1 MDNRPAPAKVT
12 RPRPADSY
20 PRPRL
25 FKEFDRAWRRS
36 LIWILGPPGSGK
48 TTLVTDSLARRRSS
62 TLWYQ
67 FDDGDSDPATF
78 FYYLSMAARQAAP
91 RYRQPLPR
99 LVPDQ
104 HDLQNFAR
112 DYFTQL
118 FGRLK
123 PPFALVFDNYQEL
136 AVDTPVHDIIR
147 QAVDLL
153 PRGGH
158 VVVMSRGE
166 PPASLAR
173 ARLNEVMA
181 VIDDATLRFT
191 LEETRGILRRR
202 APPARPGP
210 SAQELHALTH
220 GWAAGLMLMLEQA
233 GKSPA
238 NVAKTLKTPGVLFD
252 YFAAEVFDKLDTDTR
267 AVLLKSALLPTM
279 SARAVAELS
288 GERRAG
294 RILNQ
299 LSRNNFFTYRYDL
312 AEPEF
317 QYHPLFREFLLS
329 RIRRLPPTEL
339 ALLRRN
345 TAALLEKNDASE
357 AALHLY
363 SESGAW
369 DAFEHCLHRLAPTL
383 LAQGRQQALE
393 HWLSL
398 VPANHRHA
406 SAWIQYWEAV
416 SRLPHDPA
424 TSRLQFERAMKS
436 FIDRGEGTGA
446 RLAWCGGVSAV
457 QYGAR
462 EYNTLHG
469 WIARYR
475 DLPEDPSGSTSAN
488 VMASML
494 TALVFSEPAN
504 PDAEGWIARAMTA
517 VQTRG
522 AVTDAHIVAA
532 TWLVLLDLFRG
543 QHARADRLVRRLAE
557 LDAGP
562 ALAASNRILA
572 RVAAIL
578 HAWFRADA
586 QGALQRV
593 AEAQGMA
600 ALTGVRLWDPHLA
613 LHAAA
618 AALTAGNLD
627 NANEWLDR
635 VERNLNDARPLD
647 LGFYHYL
654 ILWRA
659 LLRGDPAMALEHT
672 TFIESMRFTSGLW
685 FTDALQNQIQA
696 QAWLQAANPRRAAP
710 YIDAL
715 RNLGRKHASE
725 YFEYMAA
732 LLEAQSALEEQRAED
747 AEAALTAAF
756 GLARRHDI
764 VNFPGWLPTVM
775 ARLCARALEAGI
787 EVTFVRDLI
796 RRRDLPVT
804 DEARDL
810 ESWPWP
816 VRIYTFGRFSI
827 VNSESPA
834 ATHGRAPSRP
844 LALLAALLAEG
855 GRGVHD
861 HRLCEILWPD
871 AEGDAAHRAF
881 DTTLHRLRK
890 LLGHERA
897 LLLSDSK
904 LSLNP
909 ALCWV
914 DSWNFERLLGRI
926 DLLLKNPDSTT
937 THRALLHRLSSR
949 LHGLYRGPFL
959 GRDAQTNWAVAQ
971 RERLQTKYLC
981 LLNTLGRRWETAGD
995 WERSAEVYEKAVDVH
1010 PQAEEYY
1017 QRLIHAYRQLGR
1029 NADAQAIYQR
1039 CRQTLQATLGRPPSA
1054 ETEAVI
1060 RPSAA
1065 RD

>member
-1 MDNRPAPAKVT
+1 MDIRPAPAKVT

-25 FKEFDRAWRRS
+25 FRVFDRAWHRP

-48 TTLVTDSLARRRSS
+48 TTLVTDSLARRGAT

-67 FDDGDSDPATF
+67 LDSGDSDPATF
-78 FYYLSMAARQAAP
+78 FHYLNLAARQAAP
-91 RYRQPLPR
+91 RYRQPLPQFS
-99 LVPDQ
+99 PDRG
-104 HDLQNFAR
+104 DLQRFAR

-118 FGRLK
+118 FDRLK
-123 PPFALVFDNYQEL
+123 PPFALVLDNYHEL
-136 AVDTPVHDIIR
+136 ESGTPLHEVVR
-147 QAVDLL
+147 QATDLL

-173 ARLNEVMA
+173 ARLNETMA
-181 VIDDATLRFT
+181 VIDEPALRFT

-202 APPARPGP
+202 APLTRPGL
-210 SAQELHALTH
+210 SAQELHTLAH

-238 NVAKTLKTPGVLFD
+238 DATKALKTPGVLFD
-252 YFAAEVFDKLDTDTR
+252 YFAAEVLDKLDADTR

-279 SARAVAELS
+279 TARAVAELS

-329 RIRRLPPTEL
+329 RVRRLPPAEL
-339 ALLRRN
+339 AALRRN
-345 TAALLEKNDASE
+345 TAALLEKNGAPE
-357 AALHLY
+357 AALQMY

-369 DAFEHCLHRLAPTL
+369 DAFEHCLHRLAPAL
-383 LAQGRQQALE
+383 LTQGRRQVLE
-393 HWLSL
+393 HWLAL
-398 VPANHRHA
+398 VPESHRRT
-406 SAWIQYWEAV
+406 SAWMQYWEAV
-416 SRLPHDPA
+416 ARLPLDPA
-424 TSRLQFERAMKS
+424 TSRALFQRAMEL
-436 FIDRGEGTGA
+436 FIERGEGAGA

-457 QYGAR
+457 QYEAR
-462 EYNTLHG
+462 EYGTLLD
-469 WIARYR
+469 WIGRYR
-475 DLPEDPSGSTSAN
+475 ELPEDASGSTSAS
-488 VMASML
+488 VTASML
-494 TALVFSEPAN
+494 TALVFSEPTH
-504 PDAEGWIARAMTA
+504 PDAESWIAQAMAT
-517 VQTRG
+517 VQARS
-522 AVTDAHIVAA
+522 AATDAQLVAA

-543 QHARADRLVRRLAE
+543 QHVRADRLTRRLAE
-557 LDAGP
+557 LDTGST
-562 ALAASNRILA
+562 LSASTRILA

-578 HAWFRADA
+578 HAWFRADGQA
-586 QGALQRV
+586 ALQRV
-593 AEAQGMA
+593 AEAQAMA
-600 ALTGVRLWDPHLA
+600 ALAGVRLWDPHLA

-627 NANEWLDR
+627 HANEWLDQ
-635 VERNLNDARPLD
+635 VERNMNDARPLD

-672 TFIESMRFTSGLW
+672 TFVGSMRFTSGLW

-696 QAWLQAANPRRAAP
+696 LAWLQAANPQRAAP
-710 YIDAL
+710 HIEAL
-715 RNLGRKHASE
+715 RKLGRKHASG

-732 LLEAQSALEEQRAED
+732 LLEAQSAIEERRAED
-747 AEAALTAAF
+747 AEAALAEAF
-756 GLARRHDI
+756 GYARRHDI

-796 RRRDLPVT
+796 RRRNLPVT

-816 VRIYTFGRFSI
+816 IRIYTFGRFSV
-827 VNSESPA
+827 VNDESPA
-834 ATHGRAPSRP
+834 APRGRAPSRP
-844 LALLAALLAEG
+844 LEMLAALLAEG
-855 GRGVHD
+855 GRGIHD
-861 HRLCEILWPD
+861 QRICEILWPD

-926 DLLLKNPDSTT
+926 DLLLKGPDATSAN
-937 THRALLHRLSSR
+937 RALLHRLSAR

-959 GRDAQTNWAVAQ
+959 GRDTQTGWAVAQ

-981 LLNTLGRRWETAGD
+981 LLNTLGRQWEALGD
-995 WERSAEVYEKAVDVH
+995 WERSAEVYGRAVDVQPH
-1010 PQAEEYY
+1010 EEYY

-1029 NADAQAIYQR
+1029 NADAQAIYGR
-1039 CRQTLQATLGRPPSA
+1039 CRQTLQATLGRPPSP
-1054 ETEAVI
+1054 ETEAI
-1060 RPSAA
+1060 LRPTTPP
-1065 RD
+1065 R